1 MRRRRCRARRGTRTP
16 GTPRW
21 RCRWAA
27 TPPWRWRAR
36 RRASTRVWPRSGRR
50 LPGPRQSPDKPD
62 REPTAKASLCSCSRP
77 PWSRFM
83 KKANPMR
90 DVRDCLYWMSQEVRP
105 CRGSSP
111 AFTLFLLNVIV
122 EAALDDAAGE
132 GRVLAAEGALPDGGG
147 LMIVVADEAGDV
159 GVNARDGL
167 AKELVGEVPDA

>member
-16 GTPRW
+16 GTPPGRS
-21 RCRWAA
+21 RWAA

-36 RRASTRVWPRSGRR
+36 KRASARVWPRSGRR
-50 LPGPRQSPDKPD
+50 PPGPRQSPDKSD
-62 REPTAKASLCSCSRP
+62 EEPTEKASSL
-77 PWSRFM
+77 
-83 KKANPMR
+83 KKAAIPMQGAG
-90 DVRDCLYWMSQEVRP
+90 DCCYGLSQEFRP
-105 CRGSSP
+105 CRGSGP

-167 AKELVGEVPDA
+167 AE